1 MSQWLPD
8 VCSQLHGEIISIY
21 WMMILPLVVILI
33 VLELFKTQGQSPDGG
48 KILVRVLT
56 SVFLLVSFKETIN
69 LIALVGDG
77 VADKIDGLAKMPEI
91 LEIFSNNF
99 SRDAPSLY
107 KVRELFI
114 FLLNFVSY
122 FLAYFGIFITEA
134 LIKFGWAVLYICAPL
149 MILCY
154 IPQGT
159 SGICKNLYKGLL
171 TIVSWKIMYSILGV
185 LLLKLAVEKTS
196 LESDNIITTSI
207 INLCIAL
214 AILLV
219 PLFTK
224 SLIGDGIS
232 SFVSGIAAAPGVAAM
247 GVGKAVLSAPVTKGA
262 DLVKSKFKN
271 NLNLTKGGAKDQK
284 ANVNSKVPSVDH
296 KKSAKFIKNK

>member
-1 MSQWLPD
+1 
-8 VCSQLHGEIISIY
+8 
-21 WMMILPLVVILI
+21 MILPLVVILI
-33 VLELFKTQGQSPDGG
+33 VLELFKTQGQPPDGG
-48 KILVRVLT
+48 KILVRALT

-69 LIALVGDG
+69 LIAFVGDG

-91 LEIFSNNF
+91 LEIFSSNF

-107 KVRELFI
+107 KLREVFI
-114 FLLNFVSY
+114 FLLNFISY

-134 LIKFGWAVLYICAPL
+134 LIKFGWAILYICSPL

-159 SGICKNLYKGLL
+159 SGVCKNLYKGLL

-196 LESDNIITTSI
+196 IESDNIITTAI

-219 PLFTK
+219 PLFSK

-232 SFVSGIAAAPGVAAM
+232 SFASGIAAAPGVAAL

-262 DLVKSKFKN
+262 SLVQSKLKD
-271 NLNLTKGGAKDQK
+271 NLSRFKGGQK
-284 ANVNSKVPSVDH
+284 NQKTNVNSKVPSVDQ
-296 KKSAKFIKNK
+296 KKSEKFIKNK